1 LPGNKYF
8 KLLFYEGSK
17 FPKIPQKER
26 FEF

>member
-8 KLLFYEGSK
+8 KFLFYESSK
-17 FPKIPQKER
+17 LPKIPQKER